1 MQHPFMA
8 ARARPAPP
16 PFSTLRDAG
25 RAAHLVNPRRG
36 PLLAH
41 LTEPTSAA
49 GLARKLGV
57 PRQRLTYHLRALEHA
72 GLIECVSR
80 RRKGNCVER
89 LMRVTARAFVISPEA
104 SGAIGAPTAT
114 PDRLSA
120 AAQLQA
126 AARTIQEVAALD
138 ARATRDGKRLAT
150 LTLDTVIRFANP
162 AGRRAFTEELTD
174 TIARLAARYHD
185 AHTSGGRTFRLV
197 VCAHPTAA
205 TPPAGEPKPGA
216 SRE

>member
-1 MQHPFMA
+1 MA
-8 ARARPAPP
+8 ARARPAPS
-16 PFSTLRDAG
+16 PFSTLRDAD

-49 GLARKLGV
+49 GLARKLGLS
-57 PRQRLTYHLRALEHA
+57 RQRLTYHLRALERA

-104 SGAIGAPTAT
+104 TGSIGATAPA

-150 LTLDTVIRFANP
+150 LTLDTVIRFATP
-162 AGRRAFTEELTD
+162 ADRLAFTEEITD
-174 TIARLAARYHD
+174 TIARLAARYHNALARD
-185 AHTSGGRTFRLV
+185 GRTFRLV

-205 TPPAGEPKPGA
+205 AVPLAEPQTGV
-216 SRE
+216 SGD

>member
-1 MQHPFMA
+1 MMLPMA
-8 ARARPAPP
+8 VRARSAPP
-16 PFSTLRDAG
+16 PFATVRDAD

-49 GLARKLGV
+49 GLARKLGL
-57 PRQRLTYHLRALEHA
+57 PRQRLTYHLRALERA

-104 SGAIGAPTAT
+104 SGSIGAATAAT
-114 PDRLSA
+114 DRLSA
-120 AAQLQA
+120 AAQLQV
-126 AARTIQEVAALD
+126 AARTIEEVAALD
-138 ARATRDGKRLAT
+138 ARATRDGRRLAT
-150 LTLDTVIRFANP
+150 LTLDTVIRFATP
-162 AGRRAFTEELTD
+162 ADRLAFTEEITD
-174 TIARLAARYHD
+174 AIARLAARYND
-185 AHTSGGRTFRLV
+185 ARARGGRTFRLV

-205 TPPAGEPKPGA
+205 TPATAAPEKGA